1 MEKNEALA
9 KIHELE
15 QFVANLDKE
24 QEWVKIDYS
33 KIPRE
38 VFEKYGAKPFEI
50 MRTKMRNSGGEVW
63 NNISYT
69 DAKKEAEKLGYHL
82 PSIQQMLVL
91 LDWYKY
97 EKGENVSCYDKEF
110 LGIEELSYDED
121 ASYEWIDSP
130 AICSRGGSWPYGSG
144 AGAFSLGLY
153 SPTGDANYD
162 VGFRMTKDIN

>member
-1 MEKNEALA
+1 MNKQQALT
-9 KIHELE
+9 KIHELD
-15 QFVANLDKE
+15 QFVANLDNE
-24 QEWVKIDYS
+24 QDWVKIDYS

-91 LDWYKY
+91 LDWYKH
-97 EKGENVSCYDKEF
+97 EKGDNVSCHDKEF

-121 ASYEWIDSP
+121 VCYEWIDSP
-130 AICSRGGSWPYGSG
+130 AICSRGSSWGDGSA
-144 AGAFSLGLY
+144 AGPFALYLGL
-153 SPTGDANYD
+153 STGSAFYN
-162 VGFRMTKDIN
+162 VGFRCAR